1 MAARREGRGS
11 RLAPTRRLPGP
22 GARRGVPAREAD
34 SRPAPGPAAESSGG
48 RGALRGRR
56 RGWRPLRLPPLSV
69 DLGSLPPTRRRR
81 VQRVKRS
88 GLCPAPTRAIRHVLA
103 GVCVRERRS
112 EHGWGR
118 SRPLGMPVQKIS
130 VIPHRRHRWDPPALS
145 RTESLRN
152 APEGPRDGAF
162 RSLGYRS
169 YSQDPSWQ
177 LYKLLT
183 LMPLVCGVCPTGSDP
198 ISDPRMPCSL
208 PSPQLHVE
216 VFFTFQEFL
225 CIWGLGFFF
234 KTVLKMKNYSFIRTF
249 SLEIRNV
256 AFFTTGSFV
265 GVMRSRYH

>member
-1 MAARREGRGS
+1 
-11 RLAPTRRLPGP
+11 
-22 GARRGVPAREAD
+22 
-34 SRPAPGPAAESSGG
+34 
-48 RGALRGRR
+48 
-56 RGWRPLRLPPLSV
+56 
-69 DLGSLPPTRRRR
+69 
-81 VQRVKRS
+81 
-88 GLCPAPTRAIRHVLA
+88 
-103 GVCVRERRS
+103 
-112 EHGWGR
+112 
-118 SRPLGMPVQKIS
+118 MPVQKIS